1 MTLDEELIILLQKEI
16 DILIKLKEITYN
28 KTNIIVSNKV
38 EELESM
44 IKVEED
50 LINEL
55 ATKEIERENL
65 LDSWGGL
72 DKNMPITDLIEKVP
86 QRQEELNR
94 LREELAIILSEIQ
107 SRNIINNELIEEN
120 LQWLDFNMNLIYN
133 IQTPPLPMGRKRK
146 LREKN
151 SLFDRKV

>member
-65 LDSWGGL
+65 LDSWGL

-107 SRNIINNELIEEN
+107 SRNITNNELIEEN

-133 IQTPPLPMGRKRK
+133 IQTPPTYGNEDKTQG
-146 LREKN
+146 KN